1 MDEWV
6 WSSGD
11 SPAYGGDRDV
21 NDEWMMHLRA
31 RARWQGVEEEGDR
44 ARLA

>member
-1 MDEWV
+1 MNG
-6 WSSGD
+6 SGV
-11 SPAYGGDRDV
+11 AEIRLHMAVTDV